1 MWWLLIIAGMALFFF
16 FNGRKKPTASQSLT
30 SAVPPRAVASSGS
43 QAKTLPRKSASKGR
57 PMEWVPKG
65 DAVII
70 QGIRIDGGM
79 IYVGERNRSGDS
91 DRPQNA
97 LINPSLSASETAR
110 DPGGDSMPYWPSY
123 SEIEPRARR
132 TYLEW
137 LASGCDDPEIGVGYV
152 FLYFYGL
159 EYRLFFE
166 QAEAEFDEILAE
178 VKRLLSIYGGNNS
191 FRGYAERLLDAAGFL
206 TTKLDQRPP
215 VEPSSSSLFEMPYD
229 VRAYLG
235 RKVLDGENLDADDA
249 LLWMASSPAVQLRT
263 PAIRCF
269 DELRALWNVRFSK
282 RFPNGIKVKPPKR
295 KLSLDYRAASG
306 RFNAS
311 ISGKGDDLPDIG
323 ALTAP
328 VNKLNGLLAECT
340 SELDAYSRLIGR
352 SPESK
357 GTIDAAAL
365 LPADLMDAPSA
376 NPLKEIATVIAAR
389 LSEKKSGW
397 MPVKSLLEAI
407 DLEIPTTGKIPAP
420 TLNKLG
426 AVLDK
431 LGLGFEPDRRL
442 GSMPPGPDDII
453 VLFEAKGGVIDADS
467 DPYRAAKTI
476 TEICALAAGA
486 DSDIAREEIEHIKSE
501 ILSVPGLSVDER
513 QRLFA
518 YAKALCRNAPRHQP
532 ILRKL
537 SKADENT
544 RKMIA
549 RSAIDAVLAD
559 GRVEAAEVKY
569 IEQLFR
575 SLGFPAEDAY
585 AALHRGA
592 AGSDEPIAVR
602 PAISEPGTS
611 VPPLPG
617 MAAEKAASID
627 RQKIERITKETAQVA
642 GLLSEIFAGEDEE
655 FVQPPSKA
663 EVNMSLRFEG
673 LDQQHGELLSFLLAN
688 GEQSR
693 PSFESEA
700 RRLQLLPDGA
710 METINEWGFDV
721 IGEPV
726 LDSEDNICIVSDLF
740 EEIQTLEKR

>member
-1 MWWLLIIAGMALFFF
+1 MWWLLIIAGVALFFF
-16 FNGRKKPTASQSLT
+16 FNGRKKATASRLK
-30 SAVPPRAVASSGS
+30 SAVPPQAVASPRL
-43 QAKTLPRKSASKGR
+43 QATTPPRKSASNGR

-70 QGIRIDGGM
+70 QGVRIEGGM
-79 IYVGERNRSGDS
+79 IYVGERNRPGDS
-91 DRPQNA
+91 DRIQNA
-97 LINPSLSASETAR
+97 LINPSLSASGSAR

-137 LASGCDDPEIGVGYV
+137 LASGRDDPEIGVGYV

-166 QAEAEFDEILAE
+166 QVEAQADEILAE

-215 VEPSSSSLFEMPYD
+215 VEPPSSSLFEMPYD

-249 LLWMASSPAVQLRT
+249 LLWMVSSPAVQLRT

-269 DELRALWNVRFSK
+269 DELRALWNVRFGK
-282 RFPNGIKVKPPKR
+282 RFPNGIKVKPPKK

-311 ISGKGDDLPDIG
+311 ISGKGDDLPDVG

-328 VNKLNGLLAECT
+328 VTKLNGLLAECT
-340 SELDAYSRLIGR
+340 SDLDAYSRLIGR
-352 SPESK
+352 SPEAK

-376 NPLKEIATVIAAR
+376 NPLKEIASAIAAR

-407 DLEIPTTGKIPAP
+407 DLEVPAGGKIPAA

-442 GSMPPGPDDII
+442 GSMPPGPDDIV
-453 VLFEAKGGVIDADS
+453 VLFESKNGVIDADGDS
-467 DPYRAAKTI
+467 YRAAKTI

-486 DSDIAREEIEHIKSE
+486 DGEIAPEEIEHIKSE

-537 SKADENT
+537 SKADEET
-544 RKMIA
+544 RKTIA

-559 GRVEAAEVKY
+559 GRVEASEVKY
-569 IEQLFR
+569 VEQLFR

-592 AGSDEPIAVR
+592 AGSDEPIALR
-602 PAISEPGTS
+602 PATREPGAP
-611 VPPLPG
+611 VPPPPD
-617 MAAEKAASID
+617 MAAERAASID

-642 GLLSEIFAGEDEE
+642 GLLSEIFANEDEE
-655 FVQPPSKA
+655 IVQPPSRIA
-663 EVNMSLRFEG
+663 DNILLRFEG
-673 LDQQHGELLSFLLAN
+673 LDQQHGKLLSFLLAN

-710 METINEWGFDV
+710 IETINEWGFDV

-726 LDSEDNICIVSDLF
+726 LDAVEDICVVSDLV

>member
-1 MWWLLIIAGMALFFF
+1 MWWLLIIAGVALFFF
-16 FNGRKKPTASQSLT
+16 FKGRKKPSTTQRLS
-30 SAVPPRAVASSGS
+30 SAAPSRPVASSRPSG
-43 QAKTLPRKSASKGR
+43 QTLSRKSAATGR
-57 PMEWVPKG
+57 PMEWLPKG
-65 DAVII
+65 ETVIV
-70 QGIRIDGGM
+70 QDVKIDGGM

-91 DRPQNA
+91 GRPQNA
-97 LINPSLSASETAR
+97 LINPSLSVSGTAR
-110 DPGGDSMPYWPSY
+110 DHSGDSMPYWPSY
-123 SEIEPRARR
+123 SEIEPPARR

-137 LASGCDDPEIGVGYV
+137 LASERDDPEIGIGYV

-159 EYRLFFE
+159 EYRLFVE
-166 QAEAEFDEILAE
+166 QAEAEFEEIITE
-178 VKRLLSIYGGNNS
+178 VRRLLSVYGGNNS
-191 FRGYAERLLDAAGFL
+191 FRGYAERLLDAVSFL

-215 VEPSSSSLFEMPYD
+215 VAPPSHSFFEMPYD

-235 RKVLDGENLDADDA
+235 RKLSDGEILDADDA
-249 LLWMASSPAVQLRT
+249 LLWMVSSPAVQLRT

-282 RFPNGIKVKPPKR
+282 RFPNGLKVKPPKKR
-295 KLSLDYRAASG
+295 LSLDYQAASG

-311 ISGKGDDLPDIG
+311 ISGKGDALPDIG

-328 VNKLNGLLAECT
+328 VNKLSGLLAECT
-340 SELDAYSRLIGR
+340 SELDSYSRLIGR
-352 SPESK
+352 SPEAK

-365 LPADLMDAPSA
+365 LPADLMDSPSA
-376 NPLKEIATVIAAR
+376 NPLKEIAAAIAAR

-397 MPVKSLLEAI
+397 MSVKSLLEAI
-407 DLEIPTTGKIPAP
+407 ELEVTAGRKIPAA

-442 GSMPPGPDDII
+442 GSMPPGPDDIV
-453 VLFEAKGGVIDADS
+453 VLFEAKGGVIDADG

-486 DSDIAREEIEHIKSE
+486 DGEIAQEEIEHLKSE

-518 YAKALCRNAPRHQP
+518 YAKALCRNVPRHQP

-537 SKADENT
+537 SKADKDI
-544 RKMIA
+544 RKTIA
-549 RSAIDAVLAD
+549 SSAIDAVLAD
-559 GRVEAAEVKY
+559 GRVEPAEVKY

-575 SLGFPAEDAY
+575 SLGFPPEDAY

-602 PAISEPGTS
+602 PATSESGAP
-611 VPPLPG
+611 VPPAP
-617 MAAEKAASID
+617 EKAASID
-627 RQKIERITKETAQVA
+627 RKKIERITKETAKVA
-642 GLLSEIFAGEDEE
+642 GLLSQIFASEDEE
-655 FVQPPSKA
+655 IVRLPSRPA
-663 EVNMSLRFEG
+663 DNISLRFEG

-693 PSFESEA
+693 PSFESKV
-700 RRLQLLPDGA
+700 RQLQLLPDGA
-710 METINEWGFDV
+710 IETINEWGFDV

-726 LDSEDNICIVSDLF
+726 LEAEEEICIMSDVVD
-740 EEIQTLEKR
+740 EIQTLEKR

>member
-1 MWWLLIIAGMALFFF
+1 MWWLLIIAGVALFFF
-16 FNGRKKPTASQSLT
+16 FNGRKKPTASRLK
-30 SAVPPRAVASSGS
+30 SAVPPQAVASPRS
-43 QAKTLPRKSASKGR
+43 QAKTPPRKSASKGR
-57 PMEWVPKG
+57 PMKWVPKG

-70 QGIRIDGGM
+70 QGVRIDGGM
-79 IYVGERNRSGDS
+79 IYVGERNRPGDS

-97 LINPSLSASETAR
+97 LINPSLSASGSAR

-123 SEIEPRARR
+123 SEIEPRARG

-137 LASGCDDPEIGVGYV
+137 LASGRDDPEIGVGYV

-166 QAEAEFDEILAE
+166 QAEAEADEILAE

-215 VEPSSSSLFEMPYD
+215 VEPPRSSLFEMPYD

-249 LLWMASSPAVQLRT
+249 LLSMVSSPAVQLRT

-269 DELRALWNVRFSK
+269 DELGALWNVRFNK
-282 RFPNGIKVKPPKR
+282 RFPNGIKVKPPKK
-295 KLSLDYRAASG
+295 KLSLDYQAASG

-311 ISGKGDDLPDIG
+311 ISGKGDNLRDIG

-352 SPESK
+352 SPEAK

-376 NPLKEIATVIAAR
+376 NPLKEIASVIVAR

-397 MPVKSLLEAI
+397 MPLKSLLEAI
-407 DLEIPTTGKIPAP
+407 DLEVPKTGKIPAA

-442 GSMPPGPDDII
+442 GSMPPGPDDIV
-453 VLFEAKGGVIDADS
+453 VLFEGKGGVIDADG
-467 DPYRAAKTI
+467 DPYRAAKTV

-486 DSDIAREEIEHIKSE
+486 DGEIAQEEIEHIKSE

-518 YAKALCRNAPRHQP
+518 YAEALCSNAPRHQP
-532 ILRKL
+532 VLRKL
-537 SKADENT
+537 SKADEEI
-544 RKMIA
+544 RKTIA

-559 GRVEAAEVKY
+559 GRVEPAEVKY

-575 SLGFPAEDAY
+575 TLGFPTEDAY

-602 PAISEPGTS
+602 PATPEPGTS

-617 MAAEKAASID
+617 MAAEKAGSID
-627 RQKIERITKETAQVA
+627 REKIERITKETAQVA
-642 GLLSEIFAGEDEE
+642 GLLSEIFASEDEE

-663 EVNMSLRFEG
+663 ADNMSLRFEG
-673 LDQQHGELLSFLLAN
+673 LDQQHGELLSYLIAN
-688 GEQSR
+688 GELSR

-726 LDSEDNICIVSDLF
+726 LDAEDNICIVSDLF

>member
-1 MWWLLIIAGMALFFF
+1 
-16 FNGRKKPTASQSLT
+16 
-30 SAVPPRAVASSGS
+30 
-43 QAKTLPRKSASKGR
+43 
-57 PMEWVPKG
+57 MEWVPKG
-65 DAVII
+65 ETVII
-70 QGIRIDGGM
+70 QGVRIDGGM
-79 IYVGERNRSGDS
+79 IYVGERNRAGDS

-97 LINPSLSASETAR
+97 LINPSLSASGAAR
-110 DPGGDSMPYWPSY
+110 DPSGDSMPYWPSY

-137 LASGCDDPEIGVGYV
+137 LANGRDDPEIGVGYV

-166 QAEAEFDEILAE
+166 QAEAETNEILAE
-178 VKRLLSIYGGNNS
+178 VKRLISIYGGNNS
-191 FRGYAERLLDAAGFL
+191 FRGYAERMLDAAGFL

-215 VEPSSSSLFEMPYD
+215 VEPPSSSLFEMPYG

-235 RKVLDGENLDADDA
+235 RKILDGENLDADDA
-249 LLWMASSPAVQLRT
+249 LLWMASSPAVQFRT

-269 DELRALWNVRFSK
+269 EELRALWNIRFSK
-282 RFPNGIKVKPPKR
+282 RFPKGMNVKPPKR
-295 KLSLDYRAASG
+295 KLSLEYRAASG
-306 RFNAS
+306 RFDAS

-328 VNKLNGLLAECT
+328 VNKLYGLLAECT
-340 SELDAYSRLIGR
+340 SELDAYSRLLGR
-352 SPESK
+352 SPEAK
-357 GTIDAAAL
+357 GSIDAAAL
-365 LPADLMDAPSA
+365 LPADLMDAPTA
-376 NPLKEIATVIAAR
+376 NPLKEIATVIAAC
-389 LSEKKSGW
+389 LSEMKSGW

-407 DLEIPTTGKIPAP
+407 NLDIPTTGKIPAT

-486 DSDIAREEIEHIKSE
+486 DGEIAPEEIEHIKLE

-518 YAKALCRNAPRHQP
+518 YAKALCRNAPRHQT

-544 RKMIA
+544 RKTIA

-602 PAISEPGTS
+602 PAIPESGTS
-611 VPPLPG
+611 VPPSPG
-617 MAAEKAASID
+617 MAAEKATSID
-627 RQKIERITKETAQVA
+627 RKKIERITKETAKVA
-642 GLLSEIFAGEDEE
+642 GLLSEIFASEDEE
-655 FVQPPSKA
+655 FVQPPSKVA
-663 EVNMSLRFEG
+663 DNMSLRFEG

-688 GEQSR
+688 GELSR

-726 LDSEDNICIVSDLF
+726 LDAEDNICIVSDLF

>member
-1 MWWLLIIAGMALFFF
+1 MWWLLIIAGVALFFF
-16 FNGRKKPTASQSLT
+16 FNGRKKQAASQSLLSDAAPHT
-30 SAVPPRAVASSGS
+30 VTPTQSTGVTPPRK
-43 QAKTLPRKSASKGR
+43 QAPKGP

-65 DAVII
+65 ETVII
-70 QGIRIDGGM
+70 QGVRIDGGM
-79 IYVGERNRSGDS
+79 IYVGERNRPGDS

-97 LINPSLSASETAR
+97 LINPSLSASGAAR

-137 LASGCDDPEIGVGYV
+137 LASGRNDPEISIGYV

-166 QAEAEFDEILAE
+166 QAEAEADEILAE
-178 VKRLLSIYGGNNS
+178 VKRLLSIYGSNNS

-215 VEPSSSSLFEMPYD
+215 VEPPRSSLFEMPYD

-235 RKVLDGENLDADDA
+235 RKLLDGENLDADDA
-249 LLWMASSPAVQLRT
+249 LLWMVSSPAVQLRT

-269 DELRALWNVRFSK
+269 DELRALWNVRFGK
-282 RFPNGIKVKPPKR
+282 RFPNGIKVKPPKK

-340 SELDAYSRLIGR
+340 GELDVYSRLIGR
-352 SPESK
+352 SPEAK

-376 NPLKEIATVIAAR
+376 NPLKEIASAIAAR

-397 MPVKSLLEAI
+397 MAVKSLLESI
-407 DLEIPTTGKIPAP
+407 DLEVPTTGKIPAA

-486 DSDIAREEIEHIKSE
+486 DGEIAQEEIEHIKSE

-544 RKMIA
+544 RKTIA
-549 RSAIDAVLAD
+549 SSAIDAVLAD

-585 AALHRGA
+585 ASLHRGA
-592 AGSDEPIAVR
+592 AGSDEPVAVR
-602 PAISEPGTS
+602 PATPESGAR
-611 VPPLPG
+611 VPPPPG
-617 MAAEKAASID
+617 MAVEKSPSID

-642 GLLSEIFAGEDEE
+642 GLLNEIFASEDEE
-655 FVQPPSKA
+655 IIQPPSRVA
-663 EVNMSLRFEG
+663 DNILLRFEG
-673 LDQQHGELLSFLLAN
+673 LDQQHGELLSFLLGK

-693 PSFESEA
+693 LTFESEA

-710 METINEWGFDV
+710 IETINEWGFDV

-726 LDSEDNICIVSDLF
+726 LDAGDKICIVSDLVD
-740 EEIQTLEKR
+740 EIQTLEKR

>member
-1 MWWLLIIAGMALFFF
+1 MWWLLIIAGVALFLIFG
-16 FNGRKKPTASQSLT
+16 GRKKPAASQSLT
-30 SAVPPRAVASSGS
+30 SAAPPHAVVSSRS
-43 QAKTLPRKSASKGR
+43 PLQTPPQKPASKAR
-57 PMEWVPKG
+57 LMEWIPKSET
-65 DAVII
+65 VIV
-70 QGIRIDGGM
+70 QGVRIDGGM
-79 IYVGERNRSGDS
+79 IYVGERNRPGDS

-97 LINPSLSASETAR
+97 LINPSLPATGAAR

-137 LASGCDDPEIGVGYV
+137 LASERDDPEIGIGYV

-166 QAEAEFDEILAE
+166 QAKAEFEEILTE
-178 VKRLLSIYGGNNS
+178 VKRLLAVYGGNSS
-191 FRGYAERLLDAAGFL
+191 FRSYAERLLDAARFL
-206 TTKLDQRPP
+206 TAKIDQRPRL
-215 VEPSSSSLFEMPYD
+215 EPPCRSLFEMPYE
-229 VRAYLG
+229 VRAYIG
-235 RKVLDGENLDADDA
+235 RKLLDGESLDADDA
-249 LLWMASSPAVQLRT
+249 LLWMVSSPAVQLRT
-263 PAIRCF
+263 PGLRCF
-269 DELRALWNVRFSK
+269 DELRALWNVRFGK
-282 RFPNGIKVKPPKR
+282 RFPNGIKVKPPKK

-328 VNKLNGLLAECT
+328 VNKLSGLLAECAG
-340 SELDAYSRLIGR
+340 ELDSYSRLIGR
-352 SPESK
+352 SPEAK

-365 LPADLMDAPSA
+365 LPADLMDAQSA
-376 NPLKEIATVIAAR
+376 NPLKEIASAIASR
-389 LSEKKSGW
+389 LSEKKSEW
-397 MPVKSLLEAI
+397 MPAKSLLEAI
-407 DLEIPTTGKIPAP
+407 GLEVPTRNKIPAA
-420 TLNKLG
+420 TLNTLG

-442 GSMPPGPDDII
+442 GSMPPGPDDIV
-453 VLFEAKGGVIDADS
+453 VLFETKGGVIDADGE
-467 DPYRAAKTI
+467 PYRAAKTI

-486 DSDIAREEIEHIKSE
+486 DGEIAQEEIEYIKSE
-501 ILSVPGLSVDER
+501 ILSVPGLSIDEHK
-513 QRLFA
+513 RLFA

-537 SKADENT
+537 SNADERT
-544 RKMIA
+544 RKAIA

-559 GRVEAAEVKY
+559 GRVEAVEVKY

-602 PAISEPGTS
+602 PATPEPGAP
-611 VPPLPG
+611 VPLPPG
-617 MAAEKAASID
+617 KAAKKAASID

-642 GLLSEIFAGEDEE
+642 GLLSEIFASEDEE
-655 FVQPPSKA
+655 IVQPPSRA
-663 EVNMSLRFEG
+663 ADSISLRFEG
-673 LDQQHGELLSFLLAN
+673 LDQQHGELLSFLLAH
-688 GEQSR
+688 GEQPR
-693 PSFESEA
+693 PAFESEA

-710 METINEWGFDV
+710 IETINEWGFDV

-726 LDSEDNICIVSDLF
+726 LDAGEDICISSDCI
-740 EEIQTLEKR
+740 EEIRTLEKR

>member
-1 MWWLLIIAGMALFFF
+1 
-16 FNGRKKPTASQSLT
+16 
-30 SAVPPRAVASSGS
+30 
-43 QAKTLPRKSASKGR
+43 
-57 PMEWVPKG
+57 MEWVPKG
-65 DAVII
+65 ETVIV
-70 QGIRIDGGM
+70 QGVRIDGGM
-79 IYVGERNRSGDS
+79 IYVGERNRPGDS

-97 LINPSLSASETAR
+97 LINPSLPVSGATR
-110 DPGGDSMPYWPSY
+110 DPGGESMPYWPSY

-132 TYLEW
+132 THLDW
-137 LASGCDDPEIGVGYV
+137 LASGRDDPEIGIGYV

-166 QAEAEFDEILAE
+166 QAEAESEEILTE

-191 FRGYAERLLDAAGFL
+191 FRSYAERLLNAAGFL
-206 TTKLDQRPP
+206 TTKLDQRPT
-215 VEPSSSSLFEMPYD
+215 VEPPSYSLFEMPYD

-235 RKVLDGENLDADDA
+235 RKLLDGETLDADDA
-249 LLWMASSPAVQLRT
+249 LLWMVSSPAVQLRT

-269 DELRALWNVRFSK
+269 DELRALWNVRFGK
-282 RFPNGIKVKPPKR
+282 RFPNGIKVKPPKK

-340 SELDAYSRLIGR
+340 SELDSYSRLIGR
-352 SPESK
+352 SPEAK

-376 NPLKEIATVIAAR
+376 NPLKEIASSIAAR

-397 MPVKSLLEAI
+397 MPVNSLLEAI
-407 DLEIPTTGKIPAP
+407 DLKVPAGGKIPAA

-442 GSMPPGPDDII
+442 GSMPPGPDDIV
-453 VLFEAKGGVIDADS
+453 VLFEAKDGDIEADGA
-467 DPYRAAKTI
+467 PYRAAKTI

-486 DSDIAREEIEHIKSE
+486 DGEIAQEEIEHIKSE

-544 RKMIA
+544 RKSIA

-575 SLGFPAEDAY
+575 SLNFPAEDAY

-592 AGSDEPIAVR
+592 AGSDEPVAVR
-602 PAISEPGTS
+602 PATPEPGAP
-611 VPPLPG
+611 VPPPPG
-617 MAAEKAASID
+617 LAAEKAASID
-627 RQKIERITKETAQVA
+627 HKKIERITKETAQVA
-642 GLLSEIFAGEDEE
+642 GLLSEIFASEDEE
-655 FVQPPSKA
+655 IVQPTSRA
-663 EVNMSLRFEG
+663 TDNISLRFEG
-673 LDQQHGELLSFLLAN
+673 LDQQHGQLLSFLLAN

-693 PSFESEA
+693 PSFEIEA

-710 METINEWGFDV
+710 IETINEWGFDV

-726 LDSEDNICIVSDLF
+726 LNAEEDICIVSDLV
-740 EEIQTLEKR
+740 EEIRTLEKR